1 MRKGFTM
8 IELIFVIVIIGILA
22 AVAIPRLA
30 ANRDDAIGAKVSNNL
45 ATCINDAG
53 GAYMMFGTF
62 AGDPGIADDG
72 LASPACTT
80 GLLDSV
86 GGTACF
92 TVVPGANANEIVA
105 TDAGAA
111 SPGCVAGHAIAAEN
125 ATSSAA
131 GVTHR
136 F

>member
-22 AVAIPRLA
+22 AVAIPRLS
-30 ANRDDAIGAKVSNNL
+30 ANRDDAIGAKVANNL

-62 AGDPGIADDG
+62 AGDAAIADDG
-72 LASPACTT
+72 INSPACTT
-80 GLLDSV
+80 GLLDAV
-86 GGTACF
+86 GGNACF
-92 TVVPGANANEIVA
+92 TVAAGANANEIVA
-105 TDAGAA
+105 TDAGA
-111 SPGCVAGHAIAAEN
+111 SPGCVAAHAIAAEN

-131 GVTHR
+131 GTTHR